1 MKIIS
6 TLSGISMF
14 ALLLCCG
21 RPAFAQAVQQESFAS
36 PEDAVVA
43 LVEATQASD
52 LNALNTIFGVDA
64 KRLLDSGDPIM
75 DQQSREAFLAA
86 YAEKAALMAPDEA
99 RRILFIGYEVWPF
112 PIPLVKEH
120 QSWRFDTAAGIQEI
134 LFRRIGRNELSS
146 IRVCQAYVDAQHE
159 YAASAHDQIP
169 AGAYAQKI
177 ASTPGKQD
185 GLYWISEDPD
195 ELSPLGELAAD
206 AAAEGYHS
214 NGKPGAFHGYKFRIL
229 SAEADSSTRA
239 ARSYIDHGQMRGG
252 FALLAQPAEYEI
264 SGVMTFI
271 VNQDGVVF
279 EKDLGPKTATMAAG
293 IQQFN
298 ADSSWKRVE

>member
-1 MKIIS
+1 MKITSIMC
-6 TLSGISMF
+6 GISMY
-14 ALLLCCG
+14 ALLSCA
-21 RPAFAQAVQQESFAS
+21 RPVLAQAEQQKSFAS
-36 PEDAVVA
+36 PEDAVVEF
-43 LVEATQASD
+43 VEATQATD
-52 LNALNTIFGVDA
+52 LNALNDIFGVDA

-86 YAEKAALMAPDEA
+86 YAEKATLMVLDEA

-134 LFRRIGRNELSS
+134 LFRRIGRNELST

-159 YAASAHDQIP
+159 YASSAHDQIP

-185 GLYWISEDPD
+185 GLYWKSEDPD
-195 ELSPLGELAAD
+195 QLSPLGELAAD

-214 NGKPGAFHGYKFRIL
+214 DGKSGAFHGYIFRIL
-229 SAEADSSTRA
+229 RAESHSGTRR
-239 ARSYIDHGQMRGG
+239 ARSYFDHGQMRGG
-252 FALLAQPAEYEI
+252 FALIAQPAEYEI

-271 VNQDGVVF
+271 VNQDGVVYQ
-279 EKDLGPKTATMAAG
+279 KDLGPKTPTMAAG
-293 IQQFN
+293 IQQFS
-298 ADSSWKRVE
+298 ADSTWKKVE

>member
-1 MKIIS
+1 MKITSI
-6 TLSGISMF
+6 LCGIAMC
-14 ALLLCCG
+14 ALLCCG
-21 RPAFAQAVQQESFAS
+21 RPVFAQAVQQKSFAS
-36 PEDAVVA
+36 PEDAVVE
-43 LVEATQASD
+43 LVEATQATDLSA
-52 LNALNTIFGVDA
+52 LNAIFGADA
-64 KRLLDSGDPIM
+64 KRLLNSGDPIM

-86 YAEKAALMAPDEA
+86 YAEKAVLMMPDDA

-134 LFRRIGRNELSS
+134 LFRRIGRNELST
-146 IRVCQAYVDAQHE
+146 IRVCQVYVEAQHE
-159 YAASAHDQIP
+159 YASSAHDHIP

-185 GLYWISEDPD
+185 GLYWKSEDPD
-195 ELSPLGELAAD
+195 QLSPLGELAAD

-214 NGKPGAFHGYKFRIL
+214 DGKPGAFHGYIFRIL
-229 SAEADSSTRA
+229 TAETDSATRG

-252 FALLAQPAEYEI
+252 FALIAQPAAYEI

-271 VNQDGVVF
+271 VNQDGVVY
-279 EKDLGPKTATMAAG
+279 EKDLGPKTATMVAG
-293 IQQFN
+293 MQQFS
-298 ADSSWKRVE
+298 ADSSWKRAE